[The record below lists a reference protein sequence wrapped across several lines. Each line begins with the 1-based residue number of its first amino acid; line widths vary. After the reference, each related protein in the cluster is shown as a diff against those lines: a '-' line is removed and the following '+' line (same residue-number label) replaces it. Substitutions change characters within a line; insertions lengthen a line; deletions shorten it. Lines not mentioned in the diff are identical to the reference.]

1 MADLEADSNLPELR
15 ARAGPLSR
23 LARNQYVALALMRTN
38 AFANS
43 FRTGSGAFEF
53 GARAISFL
61 VYSVIGL
68 GLGAGA
74 GIAAYSLISHGELHL
89 LAIEFWVLFLL
100 WQAISIVLASF
111 LEQFDL
117 SGLLRFPVNF
127 GSFYLLHFVF
137 GFFDVSTLAG
147 GLSCVGL
154 FLGVGLARH
163 DLLGAALLAL
173 VGFAAFNIFLVRAIF
188 AWLDRWL
195 AKRRSREILSAIFL
209 VSMLSLQLL
218 NPVLRD
224 DVSSAARHHGAHS
237 PAEERM
243 AGEAGLWIRRAA
255 TVQRWLP
262 PGLSNVVLESAERH
276 DAALEIGALG
286 LLGVYTLGAAGL
298 LGIRLRAEYRG
309 ESLGEAPSR
318 TSDSKQ
324 DRAWLISG
332 RGPIVAQ
339 IEKDLITLFRSMTQ
353 IYAISVPPIM
363 VVIIASLFRKGMP
376 FAQRSFHLV
385 LPVCVAYGLLGFTQL
400 IYNSLGAEGK
410 GIQLLFLFPLRMR
423 TILLAKNLFH
433 GALYLL
439 AAVLSGVVTS
449 LRLGRPDADVI
460 AITAAWLAFALP
472 ANLAAGNILSILMP
486 YRINLGR
493 IGRQAG
499 SQANAL
505 LSMLIQ
511 ATVLGAGAGV
521 MSFCT
526 FFGDLWLAVP
536 LFLALA
542 IAALLGWLLVLKN
555 ADALANSRRDALI
568 AKLTRAD

>member
-1 MADLEADSNLPELR
+1 LADLEADSTSPL
-15 ARAGPLSR
+15 ARAGIGPLNP
-23 LARNQYVALALMRTN
+23 LARKQYTALAVMRAH
-38 AFANS
+38 AFFNS
-43 FRTGSGAFEF
+43 FRTGSGALEF
-53 GARAISFL
+53 GARTISFL
-61 VYSVIGL
+61 VYSMIGL
-68 GLGAGA
+68 GMGAGA
-74 GIAAYSLISHGELHL
+74 GIAAYSLISHGELDL

-111 LEQFDL
+111 LEQFDF
-117 SGLLRFPVNF
+117 SSLLRFPVNF

-147 GLSCVGL
+147 GLSCTGL
-154 FLGVGLARH
+154 LIGVGLVRH
-163 DLLGAALLAL
+163 DLIVPGLLAL

-195 AKRRSREILSAIFL
+195 AKRRSREILSAIFI
-209 VSMLSLQLL
+209 VFMLSLQLL

-224 DVSSAARHHGAHS
+224 DRQSGRSAAHQAVAGK
-237 PAEERM
+237 AEH
-243 AGEAGLWIRRAA
+243 WIRRAA
-255 TVQRWLP
+255 AVQQWLP
-262 PGLSNVVLESAERH
+262 PGLANRVIESADTRDLSSET
-276 DAALEIGALG
+276 GALG
-286 LLGVYTLGAAGL
+286 LLGIYTLGAAVL
-298 LGIRLRAEYRG
+298 LGVRLRAEFRG
-309 ESLGEAPSR
+309 ENLGEAPSR
-318 TSDSKQ
+318 ASDARQ
-324 DRAWLISG
+324 DSSWLLSG
-332 RGPIVAQ
+332 RGPIVAE
-339 IEKDLITLFRSMTQ
+339 IEKDIVTLFRSMTQ

-363 VVIIASLFRKGMP
+363 VVVIASLFRKGMP

-410 GIQLLFLFPLRMR
+410 GIQLLFLFPLRLR
-423 TILLAKNLFH
+423 TVLLAKNFFH
-433 GALYLL
+433 SALYLL

-472 ANLAAGNILSILMP
+472 ANLAAGNVLSILMP

-511 ATVLGAGAGV
+511 ATILGVGAGV

-526 FFGDLWLAVP
+526 LFGDLWLAVP
-536 LFLALA
+536 LFLVLA
-542 IAALLGWLLVLKN
+542 IFAILGWLMVLKN
-555 ADALANSRRDALI
+555 VDTMANSRRDALI
-568 AKLTRAD
+568 AKLTRAE